1 MTSDLIERSVG
12 PGVHEALTDT
22 RVVFVMGARQ
32 VGKSTLVS
40 QITPAGGEFHVVTLD
55 DKTTRDAARA
65 DPTGFV
71 AGVARPVA
79 IDEVQRAPDLLLAI
93 KSAVDADPAPGQFLL
108 TGSANVLANRKVK
121 DALTGRMEIVTLWP
135 FSQAELDGTRVNLID
150 QLLSGQPPWIDD
162 APVGQQAFV
171 HRVAAGGYPEALR
184 RSGRRR
190 DAWFRDYVDTTLDR
204 DLHDVSDALKLHEMP
219 RLLRLLASQAAGL
232 LNYSTIAER
241 LQLHP
246 TTVTSY
252 VQLLETVFLVR
263 RIPAWR
269 PGLGAREV
277 ATPKLS
283 VVDSGLLAYLLGADE
298 DRIATDDQVTGKVL
312 ENFAL
317 MEVMKLA
324 QWAKTDVRLF
334 HYRDGRDEV
343 DIVLETRS
351 GDLVAL
357 EIKASA
363 SLGAASRRGLTKFR
377 DLVGSRLRAG
387 IVLYTGKQTVP
398 LGDRLWAVPLS
409 GLWASPDAR

>member
-1 MTSDLIERSVG
+1 MTSELIERSVG

-22 RVVFVMGARQ
+22 RVVFLMGARQ

-40 QITPAGGEFHVVTLD
+40 QITPAGREFQIVTLD
-55 DKTTRDAARA
+55 DRTTRDAARA

-79 IDEVQRAPDLLLAI
+79 VDEVQRAPDLLLAI
-93 KSAVDADPAPGQFLL
+93 KSAVDADPNPGQFLL

-135 FSQAELDGTRVNLID
+135 FSQAELHGSRANLID
-150 QLLSGQPPWIDD
+150 QLLSGQPTWIDD
-162 APVGQQAFV
+162 APVGRQAFV
-171 HRVAAGGYPEALR
+171 HCVAAGGYPEALR

-204 DLHDVSDALKLHEMP
+204 DLRDVSDALKLHEMP
-219 RLLRLLASQAAGL
+219 RLLRLLASEAAGL
-232 LNYSTIAER
+232 LNYSTVAER

-246 TTVTSY
+246 TTVTNY
-252 VQLLETVFLVR
+252 VRLLETVFLVR

-283 VVDSGLLAYLLGADE
+283 VVDFGLLAYLLGADE

-317 MEVMKLA
+317 MEVMKGPRA
-324 QWAKTDVRLF
+324 VGE
-334 HYRDGRDEV
+334 DGRAA
-343 DIVLETRS
+343 LSLPRRS
-351 GDLVAL
+351 
-357 EIKASA
+357 
-363 SLGAASRRGLTKFR
+363 
-377 DLVGSRLRAG
+377 
-387 IVLYTGKQTVP
+387 
-398 LGDRLWAVPLS
+398 
-409 GLWASPDAR
+409 